1 MTTYFNIIKRLLFV
15 YITVLPLF
23 ISAQDKIQLINL
35 ETVLKIGGANNLT
48 IQEFKLRQQ
57 LALAELT
64 KAKEWWLPTVYTG
77 TTFHQLWGNAMNGD
91 GNFFTDVNRQN
102 IWGGIGLNASW
113 DFGEG
118 IFKTKA
124 IEYKVQ
130 SATFNTQAEQNK
142 LLLQIISTYYDFLS
156 AQLFYKAYE
165 KLAKQADTIANQI
178 SVQVEAGISYESESL
193 LAKSNYNHL
202 KVKTISA
209 QIDFSD
215 KTTQLINLLNL
226 ESDVKLLASDSII
239 APLNLIEID
248 DLQLT
253 NDTADSY
260 RSEIKSLELTLK
272 ALNEEKKTTTSG
284 LLMPELRIGS
294 YGSYFGD
301 VFSPINLTNEIN
313 ASLIWKIPIGRIVSG
328 GSVMKYNALIDL
340 HENKIQQTKAQINEE
355 VQTAK
360 ERIILSEQ
368 QFNIAKQGLTLS
380 SKALQQCVDRQALGT
395 VRPFEI
401 IQAQEMHINSML
413 DYLKAVAFYNKS
425 QYAYYV
431 AKGNNL

>member
-193 LAKSNYNHL
+193 LAKSNYKHL